1 MTDIKN
7 LIEEQNRLWNEAKDV
22 NEKNLA
28 ENRRFK
34 SEFNEKWDKINSR
47 LNDIDETVQNVKAA
61 QRPSAGGV
69 VASEEQA
76 KKSEY
81 QNLFYKYVQQGAHLP
96 ESTREKMRGLQSE
109 IYTKANILSGT
120 DASGGFAVPEN
131 IAEMIM
137 KTVAEKSP
145 IRQFS
150 TVLTISSGN
159 SLKIPRATVATATW
173 DDESTFPSSPW
184 SPTVDQVTITPYNL
198 NAAVKISR
206 DALIDIPNINAIAV
220 NALADASAVK
230 EGQAF
235 AVGDGTTSYG
245 NITGLT
251 NASGL
256 NNKAA
261 AGAAAVT
268 TDELIDLAF
277 GQTKP
282 EYHANARW
290 AFNKATLN
298 EIRQLKNSDNQYL
311 WQPIVDAMGAGRLLE
326 FPYFIAADLPNM
338 ATGTKSIFF
347 GDFAKGF
354 YVVDREG
361 LVVDRLL
368 EKDYPLVD
376 IVLRKRVAGGV
387 VIPEALGHITQA

>member
-1 MTDIKN
+1 MTDIKT
-7 LIEEQNRLWNEAKDV
+7 LIDEQNRLWENAKEV
-22 NEKNLA
+22 NDTNLK
-28 ENRRFK
+28 EGRKFK
-34 SEFNEKWDKINSR
+34 ADFNEKWDKINAR
-47 LNDIDETVQNVKAA
+47 LNEIDETVQNVKAG
-61 QRPSAGGV
+61 QRPTA
-69 VASEEQA
+69 VASDESDS
-76 KKSEY
+76 KSVEY
-81 QNLFYKYVQQGAHLP
+81 EGLFYKYLQLGQRTPEKHL
-96 ESTREKMRGLQSE
+96 EKMRDLQGQ
-109 IYTKANILSGT
+109 IHTKANILSLT
-120 DASGGFAVPEN
+120 DASGGYAVPKN

-150 TVLTISSGN
+150 TVLSLSQGN
-159 SLKIPRATVATATW
+159 SLQIPRATVASATW
-173 DDESTFPSSPW
+173 DNESTFPSSPW

-198 NAAVKISR
+198 NACVKVSR
-206 DALIDIPNINAIAV
+206 DALMDIPNINAIAV
-220 NALADASAVK
+220 NALSEGVAVK

-235 AVGDGTTSYG
+235 AVGDGTTTYG

-256 NNKAA
+256 NNKTA
-261 AGAAAVT
+261 AGTGAVT
-268 TDELIDLAF
+268 IDELIDLAF

-282 EYHANARW
+282 EYHPNSRW
-290 AFNKATLN
+290 AMNKATLN
-298 EIRQLKNSDNQYL
+298 EIRQLKNSDNAYL
-311 WQPIVDAMGAGRLLE
+311 WQPIVDAMGFGKLLE
-326 FPYFIAADLPNM
+326 FPYFIAADLPAM

-387 VIPEALGHITQA
+387 VVPEALGHITQA